1 MKKIIYILVLSLFV
15 FNCSKSDDDNSPESC
30 NNFFLECND
39 GSTWILHY
47 ASADMLLRIN
57 DNLNNPLEQ
66 WLIYD
71 GEDCYE
77 YYSII
82 FGDATMTENTK
93 DKLVIK
99 DDYVLEGISGTSTF
113 TFSIVNGEL
122 KFIYQD
128 IFDGESY
135 EEILILQETT
145 IDVDKLTICP

>member
-1 MKKIIYILVLSLFV
+1 MKKIIYFLVLLLFV

-30 NNFFLECND
+30 NNTFLECND

-47 ASADMLLRIN
+47 DFADMLLRIN

-66 WLIYD
+66 WLNYD

-77 YYSII
+77 YHSII

-122 KFIYQD
+122 KLIYQD

-135 EEILILQETT
+135 EEILIFQETT
-145 IDVDKLTICP
+145 IDVDNLTICL